1 MSESEP
7 LEQDIAISTSL
18 AAALLVTTI
27 AIVII
32 CSFKHRNSGEK
43 RHSKYSLSDEISEES
58 DPYEELRIETLGNVT
73 VLDDAGQRYSYDD
86 NPVNNNIVD
95 ILNNDGDYEYDY
107 FSGQLGD
114 VHEYDE
120 GLSPSLLKR
129 KSACYEDQ
137 YVEPQLGEEQDNEY
151 LVSGQQVFEVDRER
165 IHVDATLF
173 AGDFF
178 ELQEGE
184 GWFIGGKEGSTKVII
199 KQSIGN
205 AISKSAIEAEIDLM
219 KMLHFHENID
229 NIIACCTKSEPLL
242 LITGRP
248 KLGNLK
254 KYLVDNRESVNKNQL
269 LSFAI
274 DVAKG
279 MKYICSKKVVRR
291 YLAMEHIS
299 VFEGMRCKISNFS
312 YCTGVIDD
320 GQFFTVT
327 NQLDDC
333 YRWIALESFQYGMYN
348 MKTDIWTFGIVLWEI
363 FTRGLT
369 PYQGFKQT
377 DVVTKLKQGFRLLR
391 PDSCD
396 EDVYNIMLPCW
407 RRRPIDR
414 PTFTSLL
421 SALKNMREKEEL
433 ESQDYS
439 YGKQYT
445 KLDDFYESEYVTPGQ
460 KVFEV
465 NRNLIQITD
474 TIYSGDFTEILHG
487 MAYFPDNQERSRE
500 IAIKIVE
507 ESNDRT
513 VRARVRREIDVLKS
527 LSPHRNVI
535 SLFAYS
541 TNRDRPY
548 LILEYAQHGD
558 LRKYLVENRNILASG
573 NYFKFQRRL
582 LSFAFDVANGMAYL
596 SSMKIVHRYLSTRHV
611 LVCNDLTCKVS
622 NLSYSNKVI
631 SDESFLRLESKDQLP
646 YQWMALETLE
656 NMTFSVHTDVWSF
669 GVLFWE
675 ILTLGCHP
683 FEEQSREEI
692 ETELRRGYRLLQ
704 PEHCHLEVYGLM
716 LMCWRKEDWARP
728 SFPNIVKQIREL
740 RDDNDKSS
748 SS

>member
-1 MSESEP
+1 MISLVCFKAMSESEP
-7 LEQDIAISTSL
+7 FEEDIAISTSL

-86 NPVNNNIVD
+86 NPVNNNTVD
-95 ILNNDGDYEYDY
+95 IENNDGDYEYDY
-107 FSGQLGD
+107 LSGQLGD

-137 YVEPQLGEEQDNEY
+137 YVEPQLGEQQDNEY

-173 AGDFF
+173 SGDFF

-199 KQSIGN
+199 KQPIGN

-219 KMLHFHENID
+219 KTLHFHENID

-333 YRWIALESFQYGMYN
+333 YRGLHWRAFN
-348 MKTDIWTFGIVLWEI
+348 MECTT
-363 FTRGLT
+363 
-369 PYQGFKQT
+369 
-377 DVVTKLKQGFRLLR
+377 
-391 PDSCD
+391 
-396 EDVYNIMLPCW
+396 
-407 RRRPIDR
+407 
-414 PTFTSLL
+414 
-421 SALKNMREKEEL
+421 
-433 ESQDYS
+433 
-439 YGKQYT
+439 
-445 KLDDFYESEYVTPGQ
+445 
-460 KVFEV
+460 
-465 NRNLIQITD
+465 
-474 TIYSGDFTEILHG
+474 
-487 MAYFPDNQERSRE
+487 
-500 IAIKIVE
+500 
-507 ESNDRT
+507 
-513 VRARVRREIDVLKS
+513 
-527 LSPHRNVI
+527 
-535 SLFAYS
+535 
-541 TNRDRPY
+541 
-548 LILEYAQHGD
+548 
-558 LRKYLVENRNILASG
+558 
-573 NYFKFQRRL
+573 
-582 LSFAFDVANGMAYL
+582 
-596 SSMKIVHRYLSTRHV
+596 
-611 LVCNDLTCKVS
+611 
-622 NLSYSNKVI
+622 
-631 SDESFLRLESKDQLP
+631 
-646 YQWMALETLE
+646 
-656 NMTFSVHTDVWSF
+656 
-669 GVLFWE
+669 
-675 ILTLGCHP
+675 
-683 FEEQSREEI
+683 
-692 ETELRRGYRLLQ
+692 
-704 PEHCHLEVYGLM
+704 
-716 LMCWRKEDWARP
+716 
-728 SFPNIVKQIREL
+728 
-740 RDDNDKSS
+740 
-748 SS
+748 